1 MSIGKVLLKFAK
13 RNSIATWASFVVR
26 ALPLFFLPVFIVGAF
41 GEAETAIWFVLI
53 TLQGLQLLIGS
64 SAGQSMVRGFA
75 YALGGATQVRD
86 LRNVSAETPAVPNM
100 VLLGRVWSA
109 SAVAH
114 LVIGVLTCGFLA
126 ALGSWSVAPLA
137 SLGSDPA
144 EIWGALVLFVAGG
157 TVRAYGG
164 LHIDYLMG
172 VNRIALLRWWEAAFW
187 MAAFLAAVAAI
198 LAGGGLFELALAY
211 QLPLAA
217 NIVWNAWLCR
227 RDQARREGFVR
238 RFRADLD
245 ILGQLWPSVWRT
257 GLGTFLFLGTT
268 QGAGLYYATV
278 GRPEDVAAY
287 LFAMSLIRP
296 LGQFAQVPFFTKL
309 PTLARMQAQGERAA
323 QRAISQRAMALSL
336 GLHVALVLL
345 VAASLPVLL
354 GLREGTLNVPMLLW
368 LLIGLAGYVERIG
381 AMHLQLYSTTNH
393 ILIHWANGLTS
404 VAFVGLAAVALPVM
418 GMYAFP
424 VAQTVALVIAYLPF
438 GMINSYRAFT
448 LPFPRFELMT
458 SVGPFTVL
466 VLVIALIVFELN

>member
-1 MSIGKVLLKFAK
+1 MRSKFYKLLKS
-13 RNSIATWASFVVR
+13 NSFATWVAFVAKSFPVFL
-26 ALPLFFLPVFIVGAF
+26 LPIFIVGPF
-41 GEAETAIWFVLI
+41 NSIETAIWFVLI
-53 TLQGLQLLIGS
+53 TLQSMQLLIGS
-64 SAGQSMVRGFA
+64 SAGQSMIRGFA
-75 YALGGATQVRD
+75 YALGGAKQVRD
-86 LRNVSAETPAVPNM
+86 LRSVIPVADSAPNIA
-100 VLLGRVWSA
+100 LLGRVWSA
-109 SAVAH
+109 SASAY
-114 LVIGVLTCGFLA
+114 LLIGVLTLIFLA
-126 ALGSWSVAPLA
+126 GLGMWSVRPLVEGLVSSKA
-137 SLGSDPA
+137 A
-144 EIWGALVLFVAGG
+144 WGALAVFVAGG
-157 TVRAYGG
+157 TLRAYGG
-164 LHIDYLMG
+164 LHIAYLMG

-187 MAAFLAAVAAI
+187 MAAFIAAVVAI
-198 LAGGGLFELALAY
+198 LAGGGLFVLALAY

-245 ILGQLWPSVWRT
+245 ILRQLWPSVWRT

-323 QRAISQRAMALSL
+323 QLAISQRAMALSL
-336 GLHVALVLL
+336 GLHVVLVLL
-345 VAASLPVLL
+345 VAASLLVLL
-354 GLREGTLNVPMLLW
+354 GLREGSLNVPVLLW

-404 VAFVGLAAVALPVM
+404 VVFVALAAFALPVM

-424 VAQTVALVIAYLPF
+424 VAHALALAVIYLPIS
-438 GMINSYRAFT
+438 MINSYRAFT

-458 SVGPFTVL
+458 SVGPLIVL
-466 VLVIALIVFELN
+466 VSITLWVSKAL